1 MFQMNRFQLSYSF
14 GGSEGIEAVWTFNR
28 DSIEAAQLPGIGMI

>member
-1 MFQMNRFQLSYSF
+1 MNRLQLSYSF

-28 DSIEAAQLPGIGMI
+28 DSIERAIPGVGMK